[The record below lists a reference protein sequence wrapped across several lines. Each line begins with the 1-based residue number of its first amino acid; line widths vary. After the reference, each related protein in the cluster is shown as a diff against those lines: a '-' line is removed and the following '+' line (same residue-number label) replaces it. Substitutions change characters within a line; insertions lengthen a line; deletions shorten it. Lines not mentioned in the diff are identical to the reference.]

1 MTTDKN
7 LTPITKHQSRIV
19 NDNRAKS
26 LYARRP
32 EIDRLHDDMKLKREL
47 REVYQ

>member
-7 LTPITKHQSRIV
+7 LAPITKQQSRSV
-19 NDNRAKS
+19 NDQRAAS
-26 LYARRP
+26 IYACRSK
-32 EIDRLHDDMKLKREL
+32 IDQKHADMKLKREL